1 MLADLSSGGG
11 KPKNEFL
18 ENSIENMKKLNRALG
33 GPAGD
38 ITKIQEAQ
46 KAHKEKQSKMS
57 LATKVFWIIFTD
69 ANGI

>member
-1 MLADLSSGGG
+1 
-11 KPKNEFL
+11 
-18 ENSIENMKKLNRALG
+18 MKKLNRALG